1 MPVLGGDIM
10 DYREYERAKKEL
22 KNLTPKE
29 YEERIK
35 EILKKIE
42 R

>member
-1 MPVLGGDIM
+1 M
-10 DYREYERAKKEL
+10 DYREYEREKQGL
-22 KNLTPKE
+22 KNLTPRE
-29 YEERIK
+29 YEEKIK

>member
-1 MPVLGGDIM
+1 MSVLGGDKM
-10 DYREYERAKKEL
+10 DYREYEREKQEL
-22 KNLTPKE
+22 KNLTPQE
-29 YEERIK
+29 YEEKIK